1 MKLAVT
7 IVDRAVGHIGIA
19 ESNSLQLGSPKVGSP
34 KVGSPK
40 VGSSSQVGSSQ
51 VGSSQVGVTQVGFL
65 QKTINAFP
73 SYQQFFYGCLSAQ
86 I

>member
-34 KVGSPK
+34 KVGS
-40 VGSSSQVGSSQ
+40 SSQ